1 MNEKLRALA
10 IEIAQ
15 VRTGKPINVEFGT
28 SADMQD
34 ALRAE
39 FATLICK
46 ADGRVDFHKWNQ
58 NKNIIFQIMAE
69 MIDVIYP
76 SKMQKVFQPFAEVM
90 YFNHG
95 DKPRFW
101 LKKGKKNVKRFI
113 TRVANAGLYER
124 VRLDRDYFDV
134 ETYAHGGAVYQTLEG
149 FLAGRE
155 DITEVLNILLEA
167 LEDTMYEDLVVAL
180 EGTIAQMP
188 AANKHSHNAFS
199 ATEFNRVINTVRAY
213 GSPSILCTIEFANTL
228 TVDAQFTSDAD
239 KMDMRNQGY
248 LGRWNGVPVILIP
261 QTFTDETNTVKA
273 INPKIA
279 YIIPSGGPEAPIKMA
294 FEGDTLLKQTEN
306 ADWSVEI
313 QIYKKMGLTIVHT
326 NHFGAYEN
334 TALA

>member
-10 IEIAQ
+10 IEVAQ
-15 VRTGKPINVEFGT
+15 VKTGKTINVEFGT
-28 SADMQD
+28 KEDMQE
-34 ALRAE
+34 ALRTE
-39 FATLICK
+39 FASLVCDDK
-46 ADGRVDFHKWNQ
+46 GRINFHMWNQ

-69 MIDVIYP
+69 MIDI
-76 SKMQKVFQPFAEVM
+76 VFPTKAKKAFQSFAEIM
-90 YFNHG
+90 NFNHG

-155 DITEVLNILLEA
+155 DIGEVLEILLEA

-180 EGTIAQMP
+180 EGTIAEMP
-188 AANKHSHNAFS
+188 AANKHIHTAFV

-213 GSPSILCTIEFANTL
+213 GNPIILCTIEFANTL
-228 TVDAQFTSDAD
+228 TVANEWIAEAD
-239 KMDMRNQGY
+239 RMDKRDRGY
-248 LGRWNGVPVILIP
+248 LGKWNGVPVVLIP

-279 YIIPSGGPEAPIKMA
+279 YIVPSGSIEAPIKMA
-294 FEGDTLLKQTEN
+294 FEGGTLLKQTDN

-313 QIYKKMGLTIVHT
+313 QLYKKMGLTIVHT

-334 TALA
+334 TALV